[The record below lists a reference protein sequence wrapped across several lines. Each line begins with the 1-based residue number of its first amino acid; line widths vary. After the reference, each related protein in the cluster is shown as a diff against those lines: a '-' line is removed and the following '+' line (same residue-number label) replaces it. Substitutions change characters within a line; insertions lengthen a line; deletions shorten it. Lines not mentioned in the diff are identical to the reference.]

1 MGKPG
6 EPIAELTRL
15 GWTLT
20 SSGSE
25 TDLTKMFLTQTSR
38 LDPDIQN

>member
-6 EPIAELTRL
+6 KPIAEPTRF
-15 GWTLT
+15 GWTLM

-25 TDLTKMFLTQTSR
+25 PDLTKMFLTRTST
-38 LDPDIQN
+38 LDPDIYT

>member
-15 GWTLT
+15 GWNLM

-25 TDLTKMFLTQTSR
+25 PDLTEKFLTQTSR
-38 LDPDIQN
+38 LDPDIRN